1 MEKLL
6 SELKEFE
13 SWQVALVI
21 FVLGFVIFFTGLNG
35 GFQGDDAFQI
45 VNNTPVHSISNV
57 GRLFQSGTFYN
68 GHQLTGDYYRPLM
81 STTFSLIYTL
91 FGPSPMA
98 FHIVQLILY
107 LTGAFVLYLIF
118 RHFFMQLLALAL
130 VFIFIVHP
138 LNSQDV
144 FAIPSMQDALF
155 FLFGSLSLWI
165 LMTYRS
171 TRSMIV
177 ASASLLMALLSKEA
191 AVIFVGLAFLYLF
204 IFDRNRLY
212 KFIKI
217 MALPLLVYFALKANA
232 VGLIGRHPKGG
243 PIDNYGLFQRIYT
256 MPSLVF
262 FYASKFV
269 FPSQIANNYYWVYPS
284 FSIRHVLFPLIAD
297 SALIGMFI
305 YYGVRVRQILFKEKY
320 KTYLF
325 FMAWTSFSLGIYLQI
340 LPLDM
345 TACEGWFYFS
355 MAGLL
360 GAIGI
365 IIQTYK
371 FKLNPNYIALIVV
384 ILIGVLGVRTA
395 IRGTNYRNQYTLA
408 IHDVKVSKDDYF
420 AMNNLSQTLIDRK
433 QFKEAVPYAQQS
445 ISIYP
450 ATGNYDNLGVALEQ
464 IGDYA
469 GAQKAYEQALKYGE
483 MDIVYENLSLILM
496 MYSSPT
502 STEQFF
508 QKALSAYPHDFKL
521 WVYFSLFEGAG
532 GHESNAK
539 VDVTNAAKYGSVPPV
554 IYNNIMNNQPFA
566 LPLLGK
572 TLVVQ

>member
-1 MEKLL
+1 MERLL
-6 SELKEFE
+6 SKIKEFE
-13 SWQVALVI
+13 PWQVACII
-21 FVLGFVIFFTGLNG
+21 FVLGFIVFFTGLNG

-45 VNNTPVHSISNV
+45 VDNTPVHSISNV
-57 GRLFQSGTFYN
+57 GHLFTSGTFYN
-68 GHQLTGDYYRPLM
+68 GYQLTGDYYRPLM

-91 FGPSPMA
+91 FGPHPIG
-98 FHIVQLILY
+98 FHIVQLVLY

-118 RHFFMQLLALAL
+118 RHFFKQLLALAL
-130 VFIFIVHP
+130 VLIFVVHP

-165 LMTYRS
+165 LIAYKS

-177 ASASLLMALLSKEA
+177 SATSLFLALLSKEA
-191 AVIFVGLAFLYLF
+191 ALVFVGIALIYLF
-204 IFDRNRLY
+204 MFDRDRFY

-217 MALPLLVYFALKANA
+217 IALPFLVYFALKANA
-232 VGLIGRHPKGG
+232 VGLVGRHPKGG
-243 PIDNYGLFQRIYT
+243 PIDNYSFFQRIYT
-256 MPSLVF
+256 IPSLVL

-269 FPSQIANNYYWVYPS
+269 FPSQIANNYYWVYSS
-284 FSIRHVLFPLIAD
+284 FSIRHVLLPLITD
-297 SALIGMFI
+297 SAIIGLFI
-305 YYGVRVRQILFKEKY
+305 YFGVRVRQILPREKY
-320 KTYLF
+320 NTYLF
-325 FMAWTSFSLGIYLQI
+325 FITWSSLSLLIYLQF

-360 GAIGI
+360 GAIGVI
-365 IIQTYK
+365 VQTYK
-371 FKLNPNYIALIVV
+371 FRINPNYVALLVV
-384 ILIGVLGVRTA
+384 VLVGVLGVRTA
-395 IRGTNYRNQYTLA
+395 VRGTNYHNQYTLA
-408 IHDVKVSKDDYF
+408 MHDVKVSKEDYF
-420 AMNNLSQTLIDRK
+420 AMNNLSQTLIDNK
-433 QFKEAVPYAQQS
+433 QYKEAIPFAQQS

-469 GAQKAYEQALKYGE
+469 GAQKAYVEALKYGE

-496 MYSSPT
+496 MYSSPN
-502 STEQFF
+502 SAEQFF
-508 QKALSAYPHDFKL
+508 QKALTAYPHDFKL
-521 WVYFSLFEGAG
+521 WVYFSLFEGAE
-532 GHESNAK
+532 GHSSNAK
-539 VDVTNAAKYGSVPPV
+539 IDITNAAKYGNVPSV
-554 IYNNIMNNQPFA
+554 IYNNIMNNQAFA